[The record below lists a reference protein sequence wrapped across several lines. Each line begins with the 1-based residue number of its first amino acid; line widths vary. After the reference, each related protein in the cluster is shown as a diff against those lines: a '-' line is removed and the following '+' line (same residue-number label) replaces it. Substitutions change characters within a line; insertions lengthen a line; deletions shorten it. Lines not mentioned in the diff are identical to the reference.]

1 VVNITTLFRDI
12 FLTSKRHSCWW
23 WRRNFL
29 VKVNPLYKR
38 NDKFWVCVDYFLVL
52 LGREVSF
59 VDVW

>member
-52 LGREVSF
+52 L
-59 VDVW
+59 